1 MKVMKV
7 ISDVKDV
14 EPTKKDIVQ
23 RLKDMFAKLKKHA
36 VLVQEKGQD
45 DPLQVIDNANS
56 EFSEM
61 ANMVLTKVKSYIIPM
76 INRETIQ
83 IKKKIRIIQ

>member
-23 RLKDMFAKLKKHA
+23 RLKDMFAKLKKHG
-36 VLVQEKGQD
+36 VLVQKKGQD
-45 DPLQVIDNANS
+45 DPLQVIDNANF

-61 ANMVLTKVKSYIIPM
+61 ANMVLTKVKSNDQPRNYP
-76 INRETIQ
+76 N
-83 IKKKIRIIQ
+83 KKKIRIIQ